1 MREIPK
7 DDEISA
13 GLVSD
18 RSQFCGA
25 TFNGANSCRYII
37 KSNIQR
43 RWHKPEIVSKK
54 N

>member
-13 GLVSD
+13 GPVSD

-25 TFNGANSCRYII
+25 TFNGANQLSLHY
-37 KSNIQR
+37 KEQHSEEMAQT
-43 RWHKPEIVSKK
+43 EIVSKK